1 MTDDNRALIENLHD
15 FYRQLNDVYLK
26 KLQTWMNIFI
36 QIQNEQQ
43 TITVIKQTI
52 DLKNSIQ
59 SCLKMIE
66 NYHLAPPKR
75 TVTTEK
81 SGLFKTNIYK

>member
-66 NYHLAPPKR
+66 NYNLAPKR
-75 TVTTEK
+75 TKIIEK
-81 SGLFKTNIYK
+81 PGLLTNNTYQ